1 MNVFGRHMF
10 VMRLLE
16 WTALVPMLMFMTFS
30 LDIRTDN
37 DMINLWI
44 LTISQ
49 QFSVF
54 TGCFANLTSNYT
66 VAVILL
72 VLSCVSFCTIY
83 IALYQTFRRI
93 EYVTKEAVLSEEESK
108 LLTVLLILTIL
119 CILNTIHFT
128 IYYTVYCIISI
139 ILFEFYYILLFY
151 SIIFNTSILYNTIYY
166 I

>member
-1 MNVFGRHMF
+1 MF

-93 EYVTKEAVLSEEESK
+93 EYVTNEAVLSEEESK
-108 LLTVLLILTIL
+108 LLTVLLILTLYYVYLIL
-119 CILNTIHFT
+119 YTLLLYTV
-128 IYYTVYCIISI
+128 YYTV
-139 ILFEFYYILLFY
+139 
-151 SIIFNTSILYNTIYY
+151 
-166 I
+166 